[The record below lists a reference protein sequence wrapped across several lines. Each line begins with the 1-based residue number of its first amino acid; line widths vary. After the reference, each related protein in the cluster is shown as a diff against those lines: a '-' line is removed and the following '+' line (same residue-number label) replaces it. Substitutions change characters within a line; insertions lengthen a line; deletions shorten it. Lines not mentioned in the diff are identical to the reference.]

1 MIFLYNFGICITGT
15 LDLLSHSCS
24 TDKTETREVKGPRL
38 GPRVSGWRIFLLS
51 DHSREG
57 PSEVDSGRR
66 CTY

>member
-1 MIFLYNFGICITGT
+1 MIFLYSFGICITGT
-15 LDLLSHSCS
+15 LDLLSRSCS
-24 TDKTETREVKGPRL
+24 TDKTETGEVKGPS
-38 GPRVSGWRIFLLS
+38 PRVSGWRIFLLS